1 MVYRDDVMLDPQDA
15 FERVQRHWRWCKR
28 CRNAGAELARL
39 ENLCAKGRELTRI
52 WDQTERIYETA
63 EAA

>member
-1 MVYRDDVMLDPQDA
+1 MMYLADVILDPEVA
-15 FERVQRHWRWCKR
+15 FERADQHWRR
-28 CRNAGAELARL
+28 CRRCWGAGAERARL

-52 WDQTERIYETA
+52 WDEAERIYETA